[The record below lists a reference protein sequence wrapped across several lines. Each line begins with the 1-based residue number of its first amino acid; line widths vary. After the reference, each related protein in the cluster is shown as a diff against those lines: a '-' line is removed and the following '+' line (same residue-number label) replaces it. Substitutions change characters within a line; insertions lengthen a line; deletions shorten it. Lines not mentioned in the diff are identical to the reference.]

1 MNADKGNPREGIIKI
16 FFADLLKDITSLK
29 TLLQN
34 SHAPDWEQYKQ
45 IFNHISGCARLAKC
59 GIVAQ
64 YAASLNDSIDKSKD
78 NTAAYP
84 KLILRLKEAVSN
96 FMKLATGEVP
106 LEIWEKSTEELL
118 HNAPAPQKQASIAQA
133 IPKGQTPIHIL
144 GLFVNE
150 LEIQAE
156 ELNKGLLR
164 LESNRNDKL
173 ALQMMMRAAHSVKG
187 AARVVGLSGIVRLAH
202 IIEEC
207 FVGAQQNRIDL
218 GEKEVEILFKAV
230 DFLSKLSKV
239 HPLEIPSYMRNNSDE
254 VDNLCQSLEECLHA
268 GGGTFTPLAET
279 TEDPLENMQGEEPL
293 LIPLPPSQAQQRALR
308 VTAETLNRLMG
319 IAGEALVESRW
330 MTPFS
335 ASLMKIKREQ
345 GAFASMLD
353 ELRSLVGEKLQGDR
367 LQDEFGVLLHNVGHT
382 QHELSNRLSEFEMFS
397 RRYSKIAE
405 RLYHEVIESRMRPF
419 SDITGGFPRMI
430 RDLAKQLHKKVS
442 FKMRG
447 ESTPVDREILEK
459 LEVPLAH
466 ILRNSID
473 HGIEL
478 PLERLQKGKPEEGSI
493 VLTAQHRAGMLA
505 IEVSDDGTGV
515 NLEQI
520 KQTILARKLASS
532 EILNSLS
539 KQELF
544 EFMLLPGFST
554 SKNVTEISG
563 RGVGLSSV
571 QTFAHEVGGRVILSS
586 EYGQGFHIS
595 MTLPLTLSVVR
606 ALLIQIGSEPYAL
619 PLAKIE
625 KVHMLEK
632 KKLEYVE
639 QRPFFRLQEDNIGV
653 ISASEVLDLP
663 PIPTGDLLPVV
674 VLSDQINR
682 YGIIVD
688 KFIGEKELVVQEL
701 DPLLGK
707 VPNISTGA
715 FMEDGSPILILDV
728 EDLLRTIDMSLSGG
742 RLKSFKGI
750 EPQEER
756 GRKKKRIL
764 VVDDSITVRE
774 VECRLLENQG
784 YEVET
789 AVNGMDG
796 WNALRTASYDL
807 IVTDIDMPRMNGID
821 FVKSI
826 RADARFKNLPVM
838 IVSYKERDE
847 DRIKGLEAGANYYLT
862 KSSFHDE
869 TLVKAVK
876 DLIGEAR
883 VGGHHEDR
891 HRQ

>member
-1 MNADKGNPREGIIKI
+1 VNAEKGNPRDAILKV
-16 FFADLLKDITSLK
+16 FLTDLQKDTNTLRTLLLKTKQVEWDQVKQVL
-29 TLLQN
+29 
-34 SHAPDWEQYKQ
+34 SHVA
-45 IFNHISGCARLAKC
+45 GCARLAKC
-59 GIVAQ
+59 SVVAQ
-64 YAASLNDSIDKSKD
+64 YASMLLDNINKINENPELNVKAIQVIHDGVANLVKLSSEEISLVEWEKKAVEWLQNTPSTPKKSKHES
-78 NTAAYP
+78 
-84 KLILRLKEAVSN
+84 L
-96 FMKLATGEVP
+96 
-106 LEIWEKSTEELL
+106 
-118 HNAPAPQKQASIAQA
+118 Q
-133 IPKGQTPIHIL
+133 IPREQTPEHIL
-144 GLFVNE
+144 GMFANE
-150 LEIQAE
+150 LEIQVE

-164 LESNRNDKL
+164 LEHNRNDKL
-173 ALQMMMRAAHSVKG
+173 TLQVMMRAAHSVKG
-187 AARVVGLSGIVRLAH
+187 ASRVVGLSGIVRLAH

-207 FVGAQQNRIDL
+207 FVSAQQHRIDL
-218 GEKEVEILFKAV
+218 GEKEVEHLFKAV
-230 DFLSKLSKV
+230 DFLSKLSKEP
-239 HPLEIPSYMRNNSDE
+239 PLEIPPYMRSNSDE
-254 VDNLCQSLEECLHA
+254 VDKLCHNLEECIFA
-268 GGGTFTPLAET
+268 AGGTFTPLSEII
-279 TEDPLENMQGEEPL
+279 EDVDQGIFPDEPL
-293 LIPLPPSQAQQRALR
+293 LIPLAPSQAQQRALR

-330 MTPFS
+330 LTPFS

-345 GAFASMLD
+345 GAFASLLD
-353 ELRSLVGEKLQGDR
+353 ELRTIVGEKLQGDR
-367 LQDEFGVLLHNVGHT
+367 LDDEFSLLLHNIGHC

-430 RDLAKQLHKKVS
+430 RDLAKQLHKKVV
-442 FKMRG
+442 FEMRG

-459 LEVPLAH
+459 LEIPLTH

-478 PLERLQKGKPEEGSI
+478 PLERAQKGKLEEGSI

-505 IEVSDDGTGV
+505 IEVSDDGAGV
-515 NLEQI
+515 DIEQI
-520 KQTILARKLASS
+520 KQTILARNLASK
-532 EILNSLS
+532 EILKSLT

-571 QTFAHEVGGRVILSS
+571 QTFVHEVGGRITLSS

-595 MTLPLTLSVVR
+595 MILPLTLSVVR

-625 KVHMLEK
+625 KVHVVEK
-632 KKLEYVE
+632 KQLEYVE
-639 QRPFFRLQEDNIGV
+639 QRPFFRLQDENVGL
-653 ISASEVLDLP
+653 ISASEVLELP
-663 PIPTGDLLPVV
+663 PFPTGDLLPVV
-674 VLSDQINR
+674 VLSDQNNH

-742 RLKSFKGI
+742 RLKSFRGI
-750 EPQEER
+750 ESLE
-756 GRKKKRIL
+756 GVKRKKKRIL

-826 RADARFKNLPVM
+826 RADARFSDLPVM

-847 DRIKGLEAGANYYLT
+847 DRVKGLEAGANYYLT

-876 DLIGEAR
+876 DLIGEAST
-883 VGGHHEDR
+883 GAYP
-891 HRQ
+891 